1 MKKLNI
7 IWRQVV
13 KLRQQQRLTQEDLAV
28 KLQHAGWHNA
38 TRSTVSKIE
47 GGTIHIA
54 DFDVLIVAAALRVQH
69 VHLYPE
75 INWQCSMDDTI
86 HEHIPDELHDF
97 VPEPEPNQKEHLCKP
112 PTNPNL

>member
-1 MKKLNI
+1 MKRLNI

-13 KLRQQQRLTQEDLAV
+13 KLRQQHRWTQEDLAV

-47 GGTIHIA
+47 GGSIHIA

-75 INWQCSMDDTI
+75 INWQRSMDETI
-86 HEHIPDELHDF
+86 HQHIPDELHDF
-97 VPEPEPNQKEHLCKP
+97 SHDFEATQKEHLCKP
-112 PTNPNL
+112 PTNANP